1 MGDPGPADKQAGHD
15 RPVPRNNRRVATP
28 LDDKDCAILAELQE
42 RGDLPN
48 VELARRVEL
57 SPAATLR
64 RVQRLRAEGVIEA
77 VRAVVSP
84 EQAGLSLEAFVLV
97 SLDEHTTRGD
107 AAFQRALAGM
117 PNVVRADNVTG
128 HEDALI
134 HVVAADAKELQRVL
148 LALSRSG
155 VQRFTT
161 MLKLQTFKPPTP
173 LPVRA
178 TVEATRAGRSRGS

>member
-1 MGDPGPADKQAGHD
+1 MGHGERADKPTGPGD
-15 RPVPRNNRRVATP
+15 GERRNNRNVATP
-28 LDDKDCAILAELQE
+28 LDDKDCAILAELQD

-107 AAFQRALAGM
+107 AAFQRALAAM

-148 LALSRSG
+148 LSLSRSG

-178 TVEATRAGRSRGS
+178 TVAGSRSGRSRRS

>member
-1 MGDPGPADKQAGHD
+1 M
-15 RPVPRNNRRVATP
+15 
-28 LDDKDCAILAELQE
+28 DDKDCEILAILQE
-42 RGDLPN
+42 HADLAN

-64 RVQRLRAEGVIEA
+64 RVQRLRADGVIEA

-84 EQAGLSLEAFVLV
+84 EPAGLSLEAFVLV
-97 SLDEHTTRGD
+97 SLNEHTTRGD
-107 AAFQRALAGM
+107 VAFQRALAEM
-117 PNVVRADNVTG
+117 PNVIRADNVTG
-128 HEDALI
+128 QEDALI

-173 LPVRA
+173 LPVRPTPTSA
-178 TVEATRAGRSRGS
+178 PARARSREG

>member
-1 MGDPGPADKQAGHD
+1 MAA
-15 RPVPRNNRRVATP
+15 A
-28 LDDKDCAILAELQE
+28 LDEKDCAILAELQE

-48 VELARRVEL
+48 IELARRVEL

-64 RVQRLRAEGVIEA
+64 RVQRLRADGVIEA
-77 VRAVVSP
+77 IRAVVSP

-97 SLDEHTTRGD
+97 SLNEHTTRGD
-107 AAFQRALAGM
+107 VAFQRALADM

-128 HEDALI
+128 QEDALI
-134 HVVAADAKELQRVL
+134 HVVASDAKELQRVL

-173 LPVRA
+173 LPVRPSVSA
-178 TVEATRAGRSRGS
+178 APARSRSRGA